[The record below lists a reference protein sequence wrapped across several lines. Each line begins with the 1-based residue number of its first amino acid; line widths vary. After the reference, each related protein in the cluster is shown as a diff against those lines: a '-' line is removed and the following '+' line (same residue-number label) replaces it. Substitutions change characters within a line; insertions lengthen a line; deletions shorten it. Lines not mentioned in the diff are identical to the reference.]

1 MNGVD
6 ASRSVAAG
14 DSDLDGTLG
23 RGDERRGEEVMSAT
37 EAGLR
42 SVLAFCAHTLY
53 RVGAPSEIT
62 KEVHFTFVIVLFSE
76 IESLSWVF

>member
-14 DSDLDGTLG
+14 DSDLDGTPG

-42 SVLAFCAHTLY
+42 SVLAFCAHTY
-53 RVGAPSEIT
+53 
-62 KEVHFTFVIVLFSE
+62 
-76 IESLSWVF
+76 IEWARQAKSQKKSTLLL